1 MGAENRMRLGVWG
14 LRFHLTQPHL
24 TEALGWDASAAV
36 KGARGSTCVGVGRAG
51 VDRLEQEEGGAPSSL
66 PHTRCFPPSPGPL
79 AQGSR
84 AWSHEFPGM
93 PKTPP
98 QAESPDKR
106 FLSHSGEGKLHSLN
120 IYCASAMFPA

>member
-66 PHTRCFPPSPGPL
+66 PHPRCFPLLPSPRT
-79 AQGSR
+79 QGLGAMNSR
-84 AWSHEFPGM
+84 GCPRHPHR
-93 PKTPP
+93 
-98 QAESPDKR
+98 QESPDKR